1 MTKNLKEFVKNKNNL
16 IIIVLAGVLLMI
28 IAWPVKKETKI
39 NNTSNINKVT
49 ESENLSDKENT
60 ELVEEEYVDRME
72 KKVEEILCNM
82 EGAGQ
87 VKVVITIRSS
97 TEKVVEKDLPVNR
110 SNTTEED
117 AEGGK
122 RTVNN
127 VDAQENTVYS
137 QTGND
142 SQPYVIKTV
151 SPQVEGVLVLAEGA
165 GSGEVSKNISDAIQV
180 LFGIEAHRIKVIKLE
195 CIGSNT
201 D

>member
-1 MTKNLKEFVKNKNNL
+1 MTRNLKEFVKNKNNL

>member
-1 MTKNLKEFVKNKNNL
+1 MTRNLKEFVKNKNNL

-39 NNTSNINKVT
+39 NNTSNTNKMT
-49 ESENLSDKENT
+49 ESEDLLDNVNT
-60 ELVEEEYVDRME
+60 EQVEEEYVDRME

-97 TEKVVEKDLPVNR
+97 SEKVVEKDLPVNR

>member
-1 MTKNLKEFVKNKNNL
+1 MTRNLKEFVKNKNNL

-39 NNTSNINKVT
+39 NNTSNTNKVT
-49 ESENLSDKENT
+49 ESEDLSDKENT
-60 ELVEEEYVDRME
+60 EMVEEEYVDRME

-165 GSGEVSKNISDAIQV
+165 GRGEVSKNISDAIQV

>member
-1 MTKNLKEFVKNKNNL
+1 MTRNLKEFVKNKNNL

-39 NNTSNINKVT
+39 NNTSNTNKVT
-49 ESENLSDKENT
+49 ESEDLSDKENT
-60 ELVEEEYVDRME
+60 EMVEEEYVDRME

>member
-39 NNTSNINKVT
+39 NNTSNTNKVT
-49 ESENLSDKENT
+49 ESEDLSDKENT
-60 ELVEEEYVDRME
+60 EMVEEEYVDRME